1 MSNGERSA
9 VSVTTDMMGTHGTH
23 RDYES
28 LIREAGEWGPW
39 QWRMVAVMLVPAMTA
54 SAATLSWVFTARPGP
69 PGCDG
74 DHVIPD
80 HGSLLGD
87 LGAVCEGQWLASLLA
102 PVFMLGMLLGA
113 PLVGHISDTRGRRL
127 GLLISLTIVTVSGG
141 LQPLVP
147 HSLAWATTWRLVTG
161 LGTGGILVTTFVILI
176 EWPTAS
182 TGTRS
187 WRLVSALG
195 LHLGWNLGQALLLVS
210 ASVFTDW
217 RYLHWTAH
225 SVGVLAIA
233 LLLTQ
238 PESARYPKTLA
249 VNFSKLIKSC
259 QVACCS
265 Q

>member
-1 MSNGERSA
+1 MRNGEWSA
-9 VSVTTDMMGTHGTH
+9 VSVTTDIMGTQGTH

-39 QWRMVAVMLVPAMTA
+39 QWRMVGVMLVPAMTA

-69 PGCDG
+69 PGCEA
-74 DHVIPD
+74 DHVIPGAASD

-87 LGAVCEGQWLASLLA
+87 LGAVCEAQWLASLLA

-113 PLVGHISDTRGRRL
+113 PLVGHISDRRGRRL
-127 GLLISLTIVTVSGG
+127 GLLTSLTIVTVSGG
-141 LQPLVP
+141 LQPLLP
-147 HSLAWATTWRLVTG
+147 HSLVWASTWRLVTG

-210 ASVFTDW
+210 ASVFSDW

-225 SVGVLAIA
+225 SVGILAIA

-238 PESARYPKTLA
+238 PESARCLVLLA
-249 VNFSKLIKSC
+249 VYFLLK
-259 QVACCS
+259 
-265 Q
+265 